1 MKRFTFMLAGVLCA
15 SASFATD
22 YYVSVEGSGVKDGSS
37 WENAIAFTE
46 MYSNINTKYQN
57 GDVFYFQGGTY
68 VPSDAKGITKGY
80 TFIGGFPSTMK
91 GTNHELPSYPS
102 VTPTVFNGEKTKSGL
117 LTFGTDVKSGWSV
130 TSSIRIQG
138 IEFTGVSIVKGGTN
152 QSALKLI
159 RCKDVQVENCRFYEN
174 VSEADKTVGDTGGPA
189 SLSVSSIIVF
199 KNCQFFNNSSK
210 GRGGAVKLKG
220 TVKNVGET
228 TFDGCLFKENSV
240 GYMGSA
246 IFMNHG
252 KKMNIVN
259 TIIEGNNATDESGE
273 LGAVFIVTPGDYNN
287 MLRIANS
294 TIAGNKGGAQVVGRN
309 GADIMI
315 ANSIIVGDV
324 NTPAIRIADKNTV
337 SDPKSRQSLSCGYNI
352 IGEYVGKTATAPA
365 WKTSDF
371 VSEDNT
377 LNSIFGTNAVTDGPV
392 AAPYGAT
399 QEQMEAI
406 ATSWSLGKDLDLTQD
421 INGVSRGD
429 IAVPGAVVAEPLK
442 GKFGITD
449 AKYATYYHDFGYI
462 MPEGVKGGV
471 VIDAKVEG
479 TLVVD
484 YKYGSGSIVPA
495 KSALLLNGAKNDYE
509 VALKLE
515 ETSKDVN
522 LLKGTSEESQTTSDE
537 VGAKFYKFAN
547 DKDKGIGFYW
557 GADNGVAFTN
567 SANKAYLA
575 VAGEASAAKGFAL
588 DGVDTGI
595 KEVTEVGKMAG
606 KIYNLQGMQ
615 QKGLQKGICIVNGK
629 KFVVK

>member
-15 SASFATD
+15 SASFAAD
-22 YYVSVEGSGVKDGSS
+22 HYVSVDGSGVKDGSS
-37 WENAIAFTE
+37 WENAIAFTD
-46 MYSNINTKYQN
+46 MCGKINEYKD

-68 VPSDAKGITKGY
+68 YVPAKVPTVSKGY
-80 TFIGGFPSTMK
+80 SFIGTTTG
-91 GTNHELPSYPS
+91 
-102 VTPTVFNGEKTKSGL
+102 TPTVFSGDVNGDGVANEGDASSLLFIQLATKNGDASKHFVLKNITFTGAYVNQEKTSAL
-117 LTFGTDVKSGWSV
+117 RVDNSGWV
-130 TSSIRIQG
+130 
-138 IEFTGVSIVKGGTN
+138 
-152 QSALKLI
+152 
-159 RCKDVQVENCRFYEN
+159 DVQNCIFNKNISVYSN
-174 VSEADKTVGDTGGPA
+174 SKTNNYGGPA
-189 SLSVSSIIVF
+189 CLLERSTVNFTDCKFI
-199 KNCQFFNNSSK
+199 NNESK
-210 GRGGAVKLKG
+210 GRGGAIKLTSDDKPKG
-220 TVKNVGET
+220 YT
-228 TFDGCLFKENSV
+228 TLNRCLVSGNKASSL
-240 GYMGSA
+240 GSA
-246 IFMNHG
+246 IFFNHG
-252 KKMNIVN
+252 QELNIINSVITEN
-259 TIIEGNNATDESGE
+259 ESGTEGEIGAIFSIGAENKIARRITII
-273 LGAVFIVTPGDYNN
+273 
-287 MLRIANS
+287 NS
-294 TIAGNKGGAQVVGRN
+294 TIAGNIGGAQVLDRN
-309 GADIMI
+309 NADIRI
-315 ANSIIVGDV
+315 ANSIIVGTGT
-324 NTPAIRIADKNTV
+324 TPAISLQEK
-337 SDPKSRQSLSCGYNI
+337 PKQFLSAGYNI
-352 IGEYVGKTATAPA
+352 IGMYQVGDASTTA

-377 LNSIFGTNAVTDGPV
+377 LNSIFGTNAVTAGPV

-399 QEQMEAI
+399 QEQMKAI
-406 ATSWSLGKDLDLTQD
+406 ATSWSLNQDLTQD
-421 INGVSRGD
+421 INGASRGD

-471 VIDAKVEG
+471 VADAKVEG

-484 YKYGSGSIVPA
+484 YKYDSGSVVPA

-522 LLKGTSEESQTTSDE
+522 LLKGTSKKSETTSDDAD
-537 VGAKFYKFAN
+537 AKFYKLAN

-557 GADNGVAFTN
+557 GADKGAPFFN
-567 SANKAYLA
+567 SANKAYL
-575 VAGEASAAKGFAL
+575 VVTGEASEAKGFAL

>member
-1 MKRFTFMLAGVLCA
+1 MKRFTLMLAGVLCA

-22 YYVSVEGSGVKDGSS
+22 YYVSVEGSGEKNGSS

-68 VPSDAKGITKGY
+68 YVPAKVPTVSNGYSFIGATTGTPTVFSGDVNGDGVATEGDASTLLFIQLATKNGDTSKHFVLKNITFTGAYVNQTRTSALRVDNSGWVDVQNCIFDKNISVYSKDNNHGGPACLLERSTVNFTDCKFTNNESVGRGGAIKLTSDVSTKGY
-80 TFIGGFPSTMK
+80 T
-91 GTNHELPSYPS
+91 NLLRCL
-102 VTPTVFNGEKTKSGL
+102 VFGNKAKTL
-117 LTFGTDVKSGWSV
+117 
-130 TSSIRIQG
+130 
-138 IEFTGVSIVKGGTN
+138 
-152 QSALKLI
+152 
-159 RCKDVQVENCRFYEN
+159 
-174 VSEADKTVGDTGGPA
+174 
-189 SLSVSSIIVF
+189 
-199 KNCQFFNNSSK
+199 
-210 GRGGAVKLKG
+210 
-220 TVKNVGET
+220 
-228 TFDGCLFKENSV
+228 
-240 GYMGSA
+240 GSA
-246 IFMNHG
+246 IFFNHG
-252 KKMNIVN
+252 QELNIINSV
-259 TIIEGNNATDESGE
+259 IIENVSGTE
-273 LGAVFIVTPGDYNN
+273 GEVGAIFSIGADSNYARQIT
-287 MLRIANS
+287 LINS
-294 TIAGNKGGAQVVGRN
+294 TVAGNMGGAQVLGRKDV
-309 GADIMI
+309 AIRI
-315 ANSIIVGDV
+315 ANSIIVGDGT
-324 NTPAIRIADKNTV
+324 TPAISLQEK
-337 SDPKSRQSLSCGYNI
+337 PKQVLSKGYNI
-352 IGEYVGKTATAPA
+352 IGMYQVDDASTTV

-371 VSEDNT
+371 VSDDNT
-377 LNSIFGTNAVTDGPV
+377 LNSIFGNNAVTNGPV

-399 QEQMEAI
+399 QVQMEAI
-406 ATSWSLGKDLDLTQD
+406 AKGWSLGQDLKQD

-449 AKYATYYHDFGYI
+449 AKYATYYHDFGYM

-471 VIDAKVEG
+471 VTDAKVEG

-484 YKYGSGSIVPA
+484 YKYGSGSVVPA

-515 ETSKDVN
+515 ETTEDVN
-522 LLKGTSEESQTTSDE
+522 LLKGTSDESLTTSDE
-537 VGAKFYKFAN
+537 AGAKFYKLAN

-557 GADNGVAFTN
+557 GAENGAAFTN

-588 DGVDTGI
+588 GGVDTGI

>member
-1 MKRFTFMLAGVLCA
+1 MKRFTLMLAGVLCA

-22 YYVSVEGSGVKDGSS
+22 YYVSVDGSGEKSGSS

-46 MYSNINTKYQN
+46 MYSNINTKYKN

-68 VPSDAKGITKGY
+68 YVPAKVPTVSNGYSFIGATTGTPTVFSGDVNGDGVATEGDASTLLFIQLATKNGDTSKHFVLKNITFTGAYVNQTRTSALRVDNSGWVDVQNCIFDKNISVYSKDNNHGGPACLLERSTVNFTDCKFTNNESVGRGGAIKLTSDVSTKGY
-80 TFIGGFPSTMK
+80 TNLLRCLVSGNK
-91 GTNHELPSYPS
+91 A
-102 VTPTVFNGEKTKSGL
+102 KTL
-117 LTFGTDVKSGWSV
+117 
-130 TSSIRIQG
+130 
-138 IEFTGVSIVKGGTN
+138 
-152 QSALKLI
+152 
-159 RCKDVQVENCRFYEN
+159 
-174 VSEADKTVGDTGGPA
+174 
-189 SLSVSSIIVF
+189 
-199 KNCQFFNNSSK
+199 
-210 GRGGAVKLKG
+210 
-220 TVKNVGET
+220 
-228 TFDGCLFKENSV
+228 
-240 GYMGSA
+240 GSA
-246 IFMNHG
+246 IFFNHG
-252 KKMNIVN
+252 QELNIINSVITEN
-259 TIIEGNNATDESGE
+259 VSGTEGEV
-273 LGAVFIVTPGDYNN
+273 GAIFSIGADSNYARQIT
-287 MLRIANS
+287 LINS
-294 TIAGNKGGAQVVGRN
+294 TVAGNMGGAQVLGRKD
-309 GADIMI
+309 AVIRI
-315 ANSIIVGDV
+315 ANSIIVGDG
-324 NTPAIRIADKNTV
+324 TTSAISLQEK
-337 SDPKSRQSLSCGYNI
+337 PKQVLSKGYNI
-352 IGEYVGKTATAPA
+352 IGMYQVDDASTTA

-371 VSEDNT
+371 VSDDNT
-377 LNSIFGTNAVTDGPV
+377 LSSIFGSNAVTNGPL

-399 QEQMEAI
+399 QVQMEAI
-406 ATSWSLGKDLDLTQD
+406 AKGWSLGQDLKQD

-449 AKYATYYHDFGYI
+449 AEYATYYHDFGYM

-471 VIDAKVEG
+471 VTDAKVEG

-484 YKYGSGSIVPA
+484 YKYGSGSVVPA

-515 ETSKDVN
+515 ETSEDVN
-522 LLKGTSEESQTTSDE
+522 LLKGTSDESLTTSDE
-537 VGAKFYKFAN
+537 AGAKFYKLAN

-557 GADNGVAFTN
+557 DAENGAAFTN

-588 DGVDTGI
+588 GGVDTGI

>member
-1 MKRFTFMLAGVLCA
+1 MKRFTLMLAGVLCA

-22 YYVSVEGSGVKDGSS
+22 YYVSVDGSGEKSGSS

-46 MYSNINTKYQN
+46 MYSNINTKYKN

-68 VPSDAKGITKGY
+68 YVPAKVPTVSNGYSFIGATTGTPTVFSGDVNGDGVATEGDASTLLFIQLATKNGDTSKHFVLKNITFTGAYVNQTRTSALRVDNSGWVDVQNCIFDKNISVYSKDNNHGGPACLLERSTVNFTDCKFTNNESVGRGGAIKLTSDVSTKGY
-80 TFIGGFPSTMK
+80 TNLLRCLVSGNK
-91 GTNHELPSYPS
+91 A
-102 VTPTVFNGEKTKSGL
+102 KTL
-117 LTFGTDVKSGWSV
+117 
-130 TSSIRIQG
+130 
-138 IEFTGVSIVKGGTN
+138 
-152 QSALKLI
+152 
-159 RCKDVQVENCRFYEN
+159 
-174 VSEADKTVGDTGGPA
+174 
-189 SLSVSSIIVF
+189 
-199 KNCQFFNNSSK
+199 
-210 GRGGAVKLKG
+210 
-220 TVKNVGET
+220 
-228 TFDGCLFKENSV
+228 
-240 GYMGSA
+240 GSA
-246 IFMNHG
+246 IFFNHG
-252 KKMNIVN
+252 QELNIINSIVAEN
-259 TIIEGNNATDESGE
+259 KSGTEGEIGAIFSIGADKTYARRITII
-273 LGAVFIVTPGDYNN
+273 
-287 MLRIANS
+287 NS
-294 TIAGNKGGAQVVGRN
+294 TIAGNIGGPQVLGRKD
-309 GADIMI
+309 AAIRI
-315 ANSIIVGDV
+315 ANSIIVGDGT
-324 NTPAIRIADKNTV
+324 TPAI
-337 SDPKSRQSLSCGYNI
+337 SLQEKPTQVLSAGYNI
-352 IGEYVGKTATAPA
+352 IGMYQVDDASTTV

-371 VSEDNT
+371 VSDDNT
-377 LNSIFGTNAVTDGPV
+377 LNSIFGNNAVTNGPV

-399 QEQMEAI
+399 QVQMEAI
-406 ATSWSLGKDLDLTQD
+406 AKDWSLGQNLKQD

-449 AKYATYYHDFGYI
+449 TKYATYYHDFGYM

-471 VIDAKVEG
+471 VTDANVEG

-484 YKYGSGSIVPA
+484 YKYGSGSVVPA

-515 ETSKDVN
+515 ETTEDVN
-522 LLKGTSEESQTTSDE
+522 LLKGTSDESQTTSDE
-537 VGAKFYKFAN
+537 VGAKFYKLAN

-557 GADNGVAFTN
+557 GADNGAAFTN

-588 DGVDTGI
+588 GGVDTGI

>member
-15 SASFATD
+15 SVSFAAD
-22 YYVSVEGSGVKDGSS
+22 HYVSVDGSGVKDGSS

-46 MYSNINTKYQN
+46 MYSNINTKKYEN
-57 GDVFYFQGGTY
+57 GDVFYFQEGTY

-80 TFIGGFPSTMK
+80 TFIGGFPSTMT

-102 VTPTVFNGEKTKSGL
+102 ATPTVFNGENKKSGL
-117 LTFGTDVKSGWSV
+117 LTFGTDGTKDWAV
-130 TSSIRIQG
+130 TSSVRIQG
-138 IEFTGVSIVKGGTN
+138 IEFTGVSIVNGGKN

-174 VSEADKTVGDTGGPA
+174 ISKAVKTDGDTGGPA
-189 SLSVSSIIVF
+189 SLSVSSIVVF
-199 KNCQFFNNSSK
+199 RNCQFFNNSSN

-220 TVKNVGET
+220 TVKGVGET

-240 GYMGSA
+240 GCMGSA

-252 KKMNIVN
+252 KEMNIVN

-273 LGAVFIVTPGDYNN
+273 LGAVFVVTPGDYKD
-287 MLRIANS
+287 MVRIANS

-324 NTPAIRIADKNTV
+324 DTPAIRIADKNNV

-352 IGEYVGKTATAPA
+352 IGKYVGKTASAPA

-371 VSEDNT
+371 VSDDNT

-399 QEQMEAI
+399 QEQMEEI
-406 ATSWSLGKDLDLTQD
+406 ATSWSLGKDLKQD
-421 INGVSRGD
+421 INGTSRGD

-471 VIDAKVEG
+471 VTDAKVEG

-522 LLKGTSEESQTTSDE
+522 LLKGTSEESLTTSDE
-537 VGAKFYKFAN
+537 AGAKFYKFAN

-557 GADNGVAFTN
+557 GADNGAAFTN

-588 DGVDTGI
+588 GGVDTGI

>member
-1 MKRFTFMLAGVLCA
+1 MKRFTLMLAGVLCA

-22 YYVSVEGSGVKDGSS
+22 YYVSVEGSGEKNGSS
-37 WENAIAFTE
+37 WENAIDFTS
-46 MYSNINTKYQN
+46 MYGKINTYEN

-68 VPSDAKGITKGY
+68 VPSVAIGITKGY

-91 GTNHELPSYPS
+91 GKNHELPSYPS
-102 VTPTVFNGEKTKSGL
+102 VTPTVFNGENKKSGL
-117 LTFGTDVKSGWSV
+117 LTFGTDGTSGYSV
-130 TSSIRIQG
+130 TPSVRIQG
-138 IEFTGVSIVKGGTN
+138 IEFTGVSIVKGEKN

-174 VSEADKTVGDTGGPA
+174 VSKADKTVGDTGGPA
-189 SLSVSSIIVF
+189 SLSVSSIVVF
-199 KNCQFFNNSSK
+199 RNCQFFKNSSN

-220 TVKNVGET
+220 TVKDVGET

-252 KKMNIVN
+252 NKMNIVN
-259 TIIEGNNATDESGE
+259 TIIEGNNAIDKSGE
-273 LGAVFIVTPGDYNN
+273 LGAVFVVTPGDYKN

-294 TIAGNKGGAQVVGRN
+294 TIVGNKGGAQVVGRN

-315 ANSIIVGDV
+315 ANSIIVGDDD
-324 NTPAIRIADKNTV
+324 TPAIRIANKSEV
-337 SDPKSRQSLSCGYNI
+337 SDPKSGQSLSCGYNI
-352 IGEYVGKTATAPA
+352 IGKYVGKTASAPA

-371 VSEDNT
+371 VSDDNT
-377 LNSIFGTNAVTDGPV
+377 LSSIFGSNTVTDGPV
-392 AAPYGAT
+392 AVPYGAT
-399 QEQMEAI
+399 QAQLEEI
-406 ATSWSLGKDLDLTQD
+406 ATTWKLNQDLNLD
-421 INGVSRGD
+421 IHGVSRGD

-449 AKYATYYHDFGYI
+449 AQYATYYHDFGYM

-471 VIDAKVEG
+471 VTDAKVEG

-484 YKYGSGSIVPA
+484 YKYGSGSVVPA

-515 ETSKDVN
+515 ETSEDVN
-522 LLKGTSEESQTTSDE
+522 LLKGTSDESLTTSDE
-537 VGAKFYKFAN
+537 AGAKFYKLAN

-557 GADNGVAFTN
+557 GAVNGTAFTN

-588 DGVDTGI
+588 GGVDTGI
-595 KEVTEVGKMAG
+595 KEVTEVGKMVG

-615 QKGLQKGICIVNGK
+615 QKGLLKGICIVNGK

>member
-22 YYVSVEGSGVKDGSS
+22 HYVSVEGSGEKDGSS

-46 MYSNINTKYQN
+46 MCGKINEYEN

-68 VPSDAKGITKGY
+68 YVPAKVPTVSNGY
-80 TFIGGFPSTMK
+80 SFIGATTG
-91 GTNHELPSYPS
+91 
-102 VTPTVFNGEKTKSGL
+102 TPTVFSGDVNGDGVATEGDASTLLFIQLATKNGDTSKHFVL
-117 LTFGTDVKSGWSV
+117 KNITFTGAYVNQARTSALRVDNSGWV
-130 TSSIRIQG
+130 
-138 IEFTGVSIVKGGTN
+138 
-152 QSALKLI
+152 
-159 RCKDVQVENCRFYEN
+159 DVQNCIF
-174 VSEADKTVGDTGGPA
+174 DKNISVYSKDNNYGGPA
-189 SLSVSSIIVF
+189 CLLERSTVNFTDCKFV
-199 KNCQFFNNSSK
+199 NNESK
-210 GRGGAVKLKG
+210 GRGGAIKLTSDTQAKG
-220 TVKNVGET
+220 YTNLLR
-228 TFDGCLFKENSV
+228 CLVSGNKASSL
-240 GYMGSA
+240 GSA
-246 IFMNHG
+246 IFFNHG
-252 KKMNIVN
+252 QELNIINSVITEN
-259 TIIEGNNATDESGE
+259 VSGTEGEIGAIFSIGADNNYARQITIINSTVAGNIGGAQI
-273 LGAVFIVTPGDYNN
+273 LGRKDAAI
-287 MLRIANS
+287 RIANS
-294 TIAGNKGGAQVVGRN
+294 
-309 GADIMI
+309 IM
-315 ANSIIVGDV
+315 VGDG
-324 NTPAIRIADKNTV
+324 TAPAILLQDT
-337 SDPKSRQSLSCGYNI
+337 PKSFVSNGYNI
-352 IGEYVGKTATAPA
+352 IGMYSIGTASTSA
-365 WKTSDF
+365 WMTSDF
-371 VSEDNT
+371 VSDDNT
-377 LNSIFGTNAVTDGPV
+377 LSSIFGSNAVTDGPV

-399 QEQMEAI
+399 QVQMEAI
-406 ATSWSLGKDLDLTQD
+406 AKGWSLGQDLKQE

-449 AKYATYYHDFGYI
+449 AKYATYYHDFGYM

-471 VIDAKVEG
+471 VTDAKVEG

-484 YKYGSGSIVPA
+484 YKYGSGSVVPA

-515 ETSKDVN
+515 ETSEDVN
-522 LLKGTSEESQTTSDE
+522 LLKGTSDESLTTSDE
-537 VGAKFYKFAN
+537 AGAKFYKLAN

-557 GADNGVAFTN
+557 DAENGAAFTN

-588 DGVDTGI
+588 GGVDTGI

>member
-22 YYVSVEGSGVKDGSS
+22 YYVSVEGSGEKNGSS

-46 MYSNINTKYQN
+46 MYSNINTKYKN

-68 VPSDAKGITKGY
+68 YVPAKVPTVSNGYSFVGASTGTPTVFSGDVNCDGVPNEGDASSLLFIQLATKNGDDSKHFVLKNITFTGAYVNQAKTSALRVDNSGRVDVQNCIFDKNVSVYSKDNNYGGPACLLERSTVNFTDCKFINNESIGRGGAIKLTSDGATKGY
-80 TFIGGFPSTMK
+80 TTL
-91 GTNHELPSYPS
+91 NRCL
-102 VTPTVFNGEKTKSGL
+102 VSGN
-117 LTFGTDVKSGWSV
+117 KA
-130 TSSIRIQG
+130 SS
-138 IEFTGVSIVKGGTN
+138 
-152 QSALKLI
+152 L
-159 RCKDVQVENCRFYEN
+159 
-174 VSEADKTVGDTGGPA
+174 
-189 SLSVSSIIVF
+189 
-199 KNCQFFNNSSK
+199 
-210 GRGGAVKLKG
+210 
-220 TVKNVGET
+220 
-228 TFDGCLFKENSV
+228 
-240 GYMGSA
+240 GSA
-246 IFMNHG
+246 IFFNHG
-252 KKMNIVN
+252 QELNIINSIVAEN
-259 TIIEGNNATDESGE
+259 NSGTEGEIGAIFSIGAENKYARQITII
-273 LGAVFIVTPGDYNN
+273 
-287 MLRIANS
+287 NS
-294 TIAGNKGGAQVVGRN
+294 TIAGNMGGAQVLGRKD
-309 GADIMI
+309 ADIRI
-315 ANSIIVGDV
+315 ANSIIVGDG
-324 NTPAIRIADKNTV
+324 TTSAISLQDK
-337 SDPKSRQSLSCGYNI
+337 PKQVLSNGYNI
-352 IGEYVGKTATAPA
+352 IGMYRVGAASTTS

-371 VSEDNT
+371 VSDNNT
-377 LNSIFGTNAVTDGPV
+377 LNSIFGNNAVTNGPV

-399 QEQMEAI
+399 QVQMEAI
-406 ATSWSLGKDLDLTQD
+406 AKDLSLGQNLKQD

-471 VIDAKVEG
+471 VTDAKVEG

-484 YKYGSGSIVPA
+484 YKYGSGSVVPA

-515 ETSKDVN
+515 ETSEDVN
-522 LLKGTSEESQTTSDE
+522 LLKGTSDESLTTSDE
-537 VGAKFYKFAN
+537 AGAKFYKLAN

-557 GADNGVAFTN
+557 GADNGAAFTN

-588 DGVDTGI
+588 GGVDTGI
-595 KEVTEVGKMAG
+595 KEVTEVGKMTG

>member
-1 MKRFTFMLAGVLCA
+1 MKRFTLMLAGVLCA

-22 YYVSVEGSGVKDGSS
+22 YYVSVEGSGEKNGSS

-68 VPSDAKGITKGY
+68 YVPAKVPTVSNGY
-80 TFIGGFPSTMK
+80 SFIGATTG
-91 GTNHELPSYPS
+91 
-102 VTPTVFNGEKTKSGL
+102 TPTVFSGDVNGDGVTNEGDAPSLLFIQLATKNGDTSKHFVLKNITFTGAYVNQTKTSAL
-117 LTFGTDVKSGWSV
+117 RVDNSGWV
-130 TSSIRIQG
+130 
-138 IEFTGVSIVKGGTN
+138 
-152 QSALKLI
+152 
-159 RCKDVQVENCRFYEN
+159 DVQNCFFNKNISVYSKDN
-174 VSEADKTVGDTGGPA
+174 NYGGPA
-189 SLSVSSIIVF
+189 CLLERSTVNFTDCKFV
-199 KNCQFFNNSSK
+199 NNESK
-210 GRGGAVKLKG
+210 GRGGAIKLTSDAQAKG
-220 TVKNVGET
+220 YT
-228 TFDGCLFKENSV
+228 TLNRCLVSGNKASSL
-240 GYMGSA
+240 GSA
-246 IFMNHG
+246 IFFNHG
-252 KKMNIVN
+252 QELNIINSVITEN
-259 TIIEGNNATDESGE
+259 VSGTEGEV
-273 LGAVFIVTPGDYNN
+273 GAIFSIGAGDNFARQIT
-287 MLRIANS
+287 LINS
-294 TIAGNKGGAQVVGRN
+294 TVTGNKGGAQVLGRKD
-309 GADIMI
+309 ADIRI
-315 ANSIIVGDV
+315 ANSIIVGYGT
-324 NTPAIRIADKNTV
+324 TPAISLQEK
-337 SDPKSRQSLSCGYNI
+337 PKQVLSAGYNI
-352 IGEYVGKTATAPA
+352 IGKFVVKNASAPA

-371 VSEDNT
+371 VSDDNT
-377 LNSIFGTNAVTDGPV
+377 LSSIFGTNAVTVGPL

-399 QEQMEAI
+399 QVQIEDI
-406 ATSWSLGKDLDLTQD
+406 ATSWNLGQDLKQD

-449 AKYATYYHDFGYI
+449 AKYATYYHDFGYM

-471 VIDAKVEG
+471 VTDAKVEG

-484 YKYGSGSIVPA
+484 YKYGSGSVVPA

-515 ETSKDVN
+515 ETSEDDN
-522 LLKGTSEESQTTSDE
+522 LLKGTSDESLTTSDE
-537 VGAKFYKFAN
+537 AGAKFYKFAN

-557 GADNGVAFTN
+557 GADNGAAFTN

-575 VAGEASAAKGFAL
+575 VAGEASAVKGFAL
-588 DGVDTGI
+588 GGVDTGI

>member
-22 YYVSVEGSGVKDGSS
+22 HYVSVEGSGEKDGSS

-46 MYSNINTKYQN
+46 MCGKINEYEN

-68 VPSDAKGITKGY
+68 YVPTKVSTVSKGY
-80 TFIGGFPSTMK
+80 SFIGATTG
-91 GTNHELPSYPS
+91 
-102 VTPTVFNGEKTKSGL
+102 TPTVFSGDVNGDGVATEGDASTLLFIQLATRNGDTTKHFIL
-117 LTFGTDVKSGWSV
+117 QNITFTGAYVNQARTSALRVDNSGWV
-130 TSSIRIQG
+130 
-138 IEFTGVSIVKGGTN
+138 
-152 QSALKLI
+152 
-159 RCKDVQVENCRFYEN
+159 DVQNCIF
-174 VSEADKTVGDTGGPA
+174 DKNISVYSKDNNYGGPA
-189 SLSVSSIIVF
+189 CLLERSTVNFTDCKFV
-199 KNCQFFNNSSK
+199 NNESK
-210 GRGGAVKLKG
+210 GRGGAIKLTSDTQAKG
-220 TVKNVGET
+220 YTNLLR
-228 TFDGCLFKENSV
+228 CLVSGNKASSL
-240 GYMGSA
+240 GSA
-246 IFMNHG
+246 IFFNHG
-252 KKMNIVN
+252 QELNIINSVITEN
-259 TIIEGNNATDESGE
+259 VSGTEGEIGAIFSIGADNNYARQITIINSTVAGNIGGAQI
-273 LGAVFIVTPGDYNN
+273 LGRKDAAI
-287 MLRIANS
+287 RIANS
-294 TIAGNKGGAQVVGRN
+294 
-309 GADIMI
+309 IM
-315 ANSIIVGDV
+315 VGDG
-324 NTPAIRIADKNTV
+324 TAPAILLQDT
-337 SDPKSRQSLSCGYNI
+337 PKSFVSNGYNI
-352 IGEYVGKTATAPA
+352 IGMYSIGTASTSA
-365 WKTSDF
+365 WMTSDF
-371 VSEDNT
+371 VSDDNT
-377 LNSIFGTNAVTDGPV
+377 LSSIFGSNAVTDGPV

-399 QEQMEAI
+399 QVQMEAI
-406 ATSWSLGKDLDLTQD
+406 AKGWSLGQDLKQD

-449 AKYATYYHDFGYI
+449 AKYATYYHDFGYM

-471 VIDAKVEG
+471 VTDAKVEG

-484 YKYGSGSIVPA
+484 YKYGSGSVVPA

-515 ETSKDVN
+515 ETSEDVN
-522 LLKGTSEESQTTSDE
+522 LLKGTSDESLTTSDE
-537 VGAKFYKFAN
+537 AGAKFYKLAN

-557 GADNGVAFTN
+557 DAENGAAFTN

-588 DGVDTGI
+588 GGVDTGI